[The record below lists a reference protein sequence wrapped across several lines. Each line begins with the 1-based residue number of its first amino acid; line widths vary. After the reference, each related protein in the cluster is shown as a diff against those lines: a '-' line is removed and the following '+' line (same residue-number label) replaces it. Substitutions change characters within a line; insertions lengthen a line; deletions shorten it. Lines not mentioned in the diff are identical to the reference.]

1 MASGASSGDDHGPT
15 AEEVKSFKD
24 KLEEMYKPTVNAA
37 GYSPAPSRQQAELRD
52 KDVMM
57 QRMQQGI
64 APEGAVLHGL
74 AAAASLQDAV
84 MASHSGRGQVG
95 VWCERCNSRLV
106 ELKKQALRL
115 MIMHPGLIR
124 LAMKDSSALYE
135 RLQIP
140 KSLYEAWNGSQCEV
154 CSTQLK
160 QLKQEAVAMVQSLEE
175 AQSQSEAAS
184 LSNLPALVG
193 SRDLASLQRYLY
205 TQHSHGNGSGH
216 SRSSRQGKSALPAA
230 SRLPPSV
237 PVAIQ
242 AQQYLEESLGSKWR
256 GNQKSG
262 SVLTQCQVQT
272 SYGASANGKGTVS
285 EMSVAGRPAIPQNLP
300 QSLSYLQHHQ
310 QMQQQQQLMQQQQ
323 MMQHQHQQQQHHLQQ
338 QQQQQQAD
346 RLAAATAGM
355 RPPFNPAVLRSGT
368 GPPMPVGANIA
379 GTSAAAS
386 FFARAAQK
394 LNLSSKKRKQQQ
406 QLQQQQLRQP
416 VFVPDPHTREPEP
429 PLFPTNFSQVIA
441 KSPPSAPPS
450 LLRNVARVK
459 DNPGVGKVK
468 VMLRVVPSGNPTDNA
483 TFVTVDTKKKQVTL
497 FDPTFLSG
505 FITPANRRAG
515 VAAPKM
521 FAFDA
526 IFPQDASQAEVC
538 SGSVSDIVSSVVNGA
553 DGCLFCYGHSH
564 LGKTYT
570 MVGSDKSTHT
580 LGIIPCAIAW
590 LFKLINEKKE
600 RTSTRFSV
608 RVSAVEVYGKQ
619 ENLRDLLVEQANGSN
634 NGCGTSPALYLQEDP
649 ICGIQLLNQNELR
662 APTAEKAA
670 FYLDAAVAARMN
682 KASKEDS
689 EDSKYSHML
698 FTLHVYQ
705 YRIDKSGKGGVI
717 GGRSRLHLIDLGS
730 GDKSGGKIVNGVAL
744 SYSAL
749 GQVILALLNNQKHI
763 PNKDSKL
770 TRILREAMGSLSCR
784 TVMIAHVSSAIQ
796 SYSETLNT
804 IQLSSR
810 IHRMR
815 KKKSKYSG
823 TSSSGG
829 ESSCEEGRIRRHVR
843 PLHSRH
849 QSSGMQVT
857 NALNQSEPE
866 YLSSSEQSCDTVIY
880 CGPDGCA
887 LSDRELTDNE
897 GPPSHVPL
905 WKPPILESDEEE
917 VDEVPSVA
925 KDLQTFNK
933 SMTDPIYEVIEP
945 EGSSQ
950 FQKDACQP
958 ASLQQPSGGP
968 STPAQ
973 APSSRIPVASSPA
986 TQIGVVSPFKKSGL
1000 PLPTRRLA
1008 PKSEQ
1013 PSSPIEKATAARGT
1027 CTEAGPFMSPSSK
1040 DDQSASMKA
1049 NVSVSPAETCQ
1060 SEEKSQPSVSP
1071 KPKVPPRRT
1080 PGLSKVMTGEAL
1092 LEEEDVTLEG
1102 LPTVLESQEDEADGK
1117 GTPEERASS
1126 VDLTTAV
1133 LDQVQCLQWEEDVER
1148 ETEGESVNQ
1157 EGKTQKISKEEERR
1171 LKAGMDQHKDL
1182 PPILPPK
1189 LFLNCSTSKVPPP
1202 PPKPQINKPVQ
1213 PCLESDDDDEL
1224 SELRNMD
1231 KSLCSQLR
1239 AVEPETPG
1247 SDSLKDGDFL
1257 EGISQKRM
1265 SVRERLMLMH
1275 SNLGSTDSDA
1285 ILRCLGSIDN
1295 LSDMLE
1301 KPISEVS
1308 EDDLSIAF
1316 SEQDTMS
1323 FVSQD
1328 TSGAV
1333 SFDDNMTLDDLPMGS
1348 EAICCIK
1355 ELEQR
1360 SIDSFSENFSLSL
1373 NEASVNGC
1381 VNEPY
1386 LLLGMEDRANLSVG
1400 NIGHYVYSDDESE
1413 IVETG
1418 GERHVRRRRR
1428 SEHHSEQEAFDSV
1441 SLASHDLEAIKS
1453 MYVISSLNLEDISL
1467 LDEDLLEGSEIT
1479 MPEMKLQEGYMEE
1492 EATVVTYMTINDEQV
1507 VMREKHLAIDHPLRR
1522 LSCISDATDATF
1534 STTSRPASF
1543 MEQDDDN
1550 TIVDENEEST
1560 LDNSSSSQWLP
1571 KNESSPGLR
1580 DANRNWNCS
1589 SGRVAGTQAFNLNHQ
1604 VKGFVDGVQ
1613 LRTNPEKGAMCL
1625 PHLTPNGNQT
1635 RPDLRAESPVW
1646 QRMDGV
1652 VPDQQLSKN
1661 GEVLPIPTN
1670 GSNNRT
1676 FFNLADKKDSQLS
1689 QSATST
1695 PIQTPQRSTQ
1705 NKGVSVIK
1713 LVEIESKGV
1722 HTSPIHKCCDPAPSE
1737 ATSISGKINP
1747 TPASKSESSSKY
1759 DSPQHHARNS
1769 SRLRSLSHQPSPLV
1783 LSAAIS
1789 RAKEEMEYRHH
1800 RNNSRDFDQS
1810 SRDILLLRRPDGADA
1825 KEVDSDC
1832 HFNYIASKIQQ
1843 YELSEE
1849 TKELAEILS
1858 TSSSERPPAI
1868 GACSSPAFE
1877 VEVNPCFSQELDDA
1891 LIKDAVNPDLPVLDD
1906 KPDKESVDEIITC
1919 RQCPVSEQDNEG
1931 SVAAP
1936 QAPCKP
1942 NRGLVKPKTNSSH
1955 LPQSETEI
1963 QHKNSKN
1970 FAAKTSDS
1978 SRIPVPP
1985 AKSSSKPENRSLK
1998 GSSIPTKI
2006 DRGSKLPIRST
2017 SLTSVNSQKNVQNIK
2032 SSKSKASSGL
2042 SKSSRSDDSGS
2053 TTSKSSS
2060 VSSRKTVPLT
2070 SKIPQSG
2077 NSKASPP
2084 GSKAGQK
2091 ASSQVASSNLPVR
2104 NKSLSKSAPSLSKS
2118 TAAGTTAPTSKIP
2131 TSTGTTGEQAL
2142 LRNVNNSMA
2151 QLQPGNRLTNSS
2163 DGSNDSGIASSENV
2177 PTPSKRTILSPYST
2191 VTKPRIL
2198 RGSSS
2203 GHGSDNSSTLSDC
2216 QASNNA
2222 TKCRVGGGA
2231 SSGYESMLRD
2241 SEATASGSSCHDSMS
2256 ECSSGRLKSSKLPKK
2271 KFPGSRRSRSAPPR
2285 SATDSH
2291 QAKNNRWKDLP
2302 PRPKCHEDGV
2312 EIKVYEVDDVQ
2323 KLPQQRPDTVKCT
2336 FWKRWSPAHPN
2347 SLRPWRKRQPSW
2359 KSD

>member
-1 MASGASSGDDHGPT
+1 MDLYLRSLPEHHPLASYGGSASS
-15 AEEVKSFKD
+15 
-24 KLEEMYKPTVNAA
+24 
-37 GYSPAPSRQQAELRD
+37 
-52 KDVMM
+52 
-57 QRMQQGI
+57 
-64 APEGAVLHGL
+64 
-74 AAAASLQDAV
+74 
-84 MASHSGRGQVG
+84 
-95 VWCERCNSRLV
+95 
-106 ELKKQALRL
+106 
-115 MIMHPGLIR
+115 
-124 LAMKDSSALYE
+124 
-135 RLQIP
+135 
-140 KSLYEAWNGSQCEV
+140 
-154 CSTQLK
+154 
-160 QLKQEAVAMVQSLEE
+160 
-175 AQSQSEAAS
+175 
-184 LSNLPALVG
+184 
-193 SRDLASLQRYLY
+193 
-205 TQHSHGNGSGH
+205 
-216 SRSSRQGKSALPAA
+216 
-230 SRLPPSV
+230 
-237 PVAIQ
+237 
-242 AQQYLEESLGSKWR
+242 
-256 GNQKSG
+256 
-262 SVLTQCQVQT
+262 
-272 SYGASANGKGTVS
+272 KGTAS
-285 EMSVAGRPAIPQNLP
+285 EMSVGRPSIPQNLP

-310 QMQQQQQLMQQQQ
+310 QMQQQQQLKQQQQQ
-323 MMQHQHQQQQHHLQQ
+323 MMQQQQQLMQQQQQQHHLQQ
-338 QQQQQQAD
+338 QQQQQHHLQQQQQQQHHLQQQQQQQHHLQQQQQQQHHLQQQQAD
-346 RLAAATAGM
+346 RLAVAAAGM
-355 RPPFNPAVLRSGT
+355 RPPFNPANLRSGT
-368 GPPMPVGANIA
+368 GPPLPVGTSMA

-406 QLQQQQLRQP
+406 QQHQLQQRLP
-416 VFVPDPHTREPEP
+416 VFVPDPHAREPEA

-441 KSPPSAPPS
+441 RSPPPAPPS

-526 IFPQDASQAEVC
+526 IFPQEASQAEVC

-570 MVGSDKSTHT
+570 MVGSDKSVHT
-580 LGIIPCAIAW
+580 IGIIPCAIAW

-670 FYLDAAVAARMN
+670 FYLDAAIAARMN
-682 KASKEDS
+682 KSSKEDP

-897 GPPSHVPL
+897 GPPSHVPI
-905 WKPPILESDEEE
+905 WRPPILESDEEE
-917 VDEVPSVA
+917 VSDLPKDSQTLDKSVA
-925 KDLQTFNK
+925 
-933 SMTDPIYEVIEP
+933 DPIYEVIEP
-945 EGSSQ
+945 EESTKSLLE
-950 FQKDACQP
+950 ACQP
-958 ASLQQPSGGP
+958 VSLQQACEGP
-968 STPAQ
+968 SPTQTP
-973 APSSRIPVASSPA
+973 PTRIPVAASP
-986 TQIGVVSPFKKSGL
+986 VKKSGL
-1000 PLPTRRLA
+1000 PVPTRRHS

-1013 PSSPIEKATAARGT
+1013 PSSPSEKGTVATGT
-1027 CTEAGPFMSPSSK
+1027 CTEPTA
-1040 DDQSASMKA
+1040 
-1049 NVSVSPAETCQ
+1049 SPAEMCR
-1060 SEEKSQPSVSP
+1060 SHDKSRPSVSA
-1071 KPKVPPRRT
+1071 KPKVPMRRT
-1080 PGLSKVMTGEAL
+1080 QGVSTVMTGESL
-1092 LEEEDVTLEG
+1092 MEEQDG
-1102 LPTVLESQEDEADGK
+1102 LPTVLESQEDEAYGN
-1117 GTPEERASS
+1117 GTLEEKASS
-1126 VDLTTAV
+1126 EDLTTAV
-1133 LDQVQCLQWEEDVER
+1133 LDQVQCLQWEEDVEK
-1148 ETEGESVNQ
+1148 ENEDEPTNQ
-1157 EGKTQKISKEEERR
+1157 EDKTQQMSKEEEQR
-1171 LKAGMDQHKDL
+1171 LKAGMAQHKDL

-1202 PPKPQINKPVQ
+1202 PPKPQINKLTE

-1231 KSLCSQLR
+1231 KSLCSQLK

-1247 SDSLKDGDFL
+1247 GDSLKDGDFL
-1257 EGISQKRM
+1257 EGFSQKRM

-1275 SNLGSTDSDA
+1275 SNLGTDSDA

-1301 KPISEVS
+1301 KPVSEVS
-1308 EDDLSIAF
+1308 EGDLSIAF

-1328 TSGAV
+1328 TSGAI
-1333 SFDDNMTLDDLPMGS
+1333 SFDDTMTLDDLPMGS

-1418 GERHVRRRRR
+1418 GERHIRRRKR
-1428 SEHHSEQEAFDSV
+1428 SEYLSEQETYESA

-1467 LDEDLLEGSEIT
+1467 LDDDLLEGSEIT
-1479 MPEMKLQEGYMEE
+1479 MPEMNLQGGYMED

-1550 TIVDENEEST
+1550 TIVDEENEEST

-1571 KNESSPGLR
+1571 KNESLPGLR

-1589 SGRVAGTQAFNLNHQ
+1589 SGGAMGYQAFNLNHQ
-1604 VKGFVDGVQ
+1604 VQGFTGGVQ
-1613 LRTNPEKGAMCL
+1613 MRTSPQKGLVCL
-1625 PHLTPNGNQT
+1625 PQLTTNGYQT
-1635 RPDLRAESPVW
+1635 RPDPRAESPIW
-1646 QRMDGV
+1646 QRMDGA
-1652 VPDQQLSKN
+1652 VPDHQLSKN
-1661 GEVLPIPTN
+1661 GEMLPIPTN
-1670 GSNNRT
+1670 GSSNRT
-1676 FFNLADKKDSQLS
+1676 VSHSSDRKDSYVS
-1689 QSATST
+1689 QSTTSSS
-1695 PIQTPQRSTQ
+1695 PKQTTQRSTQ
-1705 NKGVSVIK
+1705 NKGVSVTK
-1713 LVEIESKGV
+1713 LAEIESKGV
-1722 HTSPIHKCCDPAPSE
+1722 HTSPIHKRCDPVPSE
-1737 ATSISGKINP
+1737 SSVLDQVNP
-1747 TPASKSESSSKY
+1747 TPTSRSEPSSKY

-1769 SRLRSLSHQPSPLV
+1769 SRLRSLSHQPSPLI

-1789 RAKEEMEYRHH
+1789 RAKEEIEYRHH
-1800 RNNSRDFDQS
+1800 RNNSRDSDQMA
-1810 SRDILLLRRPDGADA
+1810 RDILLLRRPDGADA
-1825 KEVDSDC
+1825 KEMDSDC

-1858 TSSSERPPAI
+1858 TCSSERPPAI

-1891 LIKDAVNPDLPVLDD
+1891 LIKDALNPDLPVLDGKLD
-1906 KPDKESVDEIITC
+1906 RESVDEVITC
-1919 RQCPVSEQDNEG
+1919 QQCSSSELDNEG
-1931 SVAAP
+1931 SVTAP
-1936 QAPCKP
+1936 QVPCKP
-1942 NRGLVKPKTNSSH
+1942 SRGLVKPKMISSH
-1955 LPQSETEI
+1955 LPQSESEI

-1970 FAAKTSDS
+1970 LSAKTSDT

-1985 AKSSSKPENRSLK
+1985 TKSKLLK
-1998 GSSIPTKI
+1998 GSSIPSKI
-2006 DRGSKLPIRST
+2006 EKGSKLPIRST
-2017 SLTSVNSQKNVQNIK
+2017 SLTSVNSQKNVQNAK
-2032 SSKSKASSGL
+2032 TSSKSKASLGP
-2042 SKSSRSDDSGS
+2042 SKSNRSDDSAS

-2070 SKIPQSG
+2070 SKIPQSST
-2077 NSKASPP
+2077 SKLSPP
-2084 GSKAGQK
+2084 GPKPGQK
-2091 ASSQVASSNLPVR
+2091 TSQGASSSLPVR

-2118 TAAGTTAPTSKIP
+2118 SGAAAAAAASKIP
-2131 TSTGTTGEQAL
+2131 TSAGASGEKAL
-2142 LRNVNNSMA
+2142 LRNVNSNIS

-2163 DGSNDSGIASSENV
+2163 DGSNDSGIASSESV
-2177 PTPSKRTILSPYST
+2177 PTPSKRSILSPYST
-2191 VTKPRIL
+2191 VTKPRVL

-2216 QASNNA
+2216 QTSNNV

-2256 ECSSGRLKSSKLPKK
+2256 ECSSARLKNSKLPKK

-2291 QAKNNRWKDLP
+2291 QGKSNRWKDLP
-2302 PRPKCHEDGV
+2302 PRPKCHEEGV

-2323 KLPQQRPDTVKCT
+2323 KLPQQRSDAVKSDPLT
-2336 FWKRWSPAHPN
+2336 STDDRVLKGTKSEASSTTTTSLSSSPN
-2347 SLRPWRKRQPSW
+2347 SDPSPPITNPDLAPTAPLPP
-2359 KSD
+2359 SPPLLDSQCSLLDQLSFHQTRAVERGARECPLHQYGEAVSLYA